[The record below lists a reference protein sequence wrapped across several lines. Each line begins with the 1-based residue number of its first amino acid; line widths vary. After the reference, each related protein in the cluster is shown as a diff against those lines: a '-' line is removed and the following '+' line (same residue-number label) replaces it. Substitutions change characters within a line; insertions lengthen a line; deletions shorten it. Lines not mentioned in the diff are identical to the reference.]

1 MDEMGSGTDPMQG
14 AALAQSLLEAPVD
27 AGSRVA
33 LTTHY
38 TQLKE
43 LAATDERFGVSAMQF
58 VDGRP
63 TYRLIKGAVGE
74 RAVVF
79 RVAERLELPAFV
91 VERARSLLDDN
102 TRQVSELISKLEDER
117 NQLQDQLDRAA
128 KRETEVLQQLKK
140 LAEEREEAAEL
151 RSMAKRDAAKEYAVK
166 LDANEKKLKQ
176 MFDKARSEPTTNVI
190 GSSIGEIRALKKEV
204 QKEAAVPTYTA
215 QDLGLTPLKKRD
227 RVAKGEKVVVC
238 DGSSIGWE
246 GEVLSTSNRDVE
258 VFLPSAEASM
268 RFAFSQLS
276 RLPPGGVKWPDQS
289 PSGGSLAKKQ
299 YPGGIAGPPGGAAA
313 ADTPRRKTGTSRRV
327 AQYLEDDVGS
337 FSSGD
342 GDDKKRRKKR
352 SGDNYFMRTERNT
365 LDLRGMSLSEAQGD
379 CDMFFSNAIMDGS
392 DGVYLLHGHGTGV
405 LKAGIRRW
413 LPRNSMVDKWRPAS
427 QEDGGDAYTVVE
439 LK

>member
-1 MDEMGSGTDPMQG
+1 VQ
-14 AALAQSLLEAPVD
+14 
-27 AGSRVA
+27 
-33 LTTHY
+33 
-38 TQLKE
+38 
-43 LAATDERFGVSAMQF
+43 
-58 VDGRP
+58 
-63 TYRLIKGAVGE
+63 
-74 RAVVF
+74 
-79 RVAERLELPAFV
+79 VAERLELPAFV

-128 KRETEVLQQLKK
+128 KRETEVMQQLKK

-276 RLPPGGVKWPDQS
+276 RLPPGGVKWPAQS
-289 PSGGSLAKKQ
+289 PSGGSLAKKR
-299 YPGGIAGPPGGAAA
+299 YPGGIVGPPGGAAPA
-313 ADTPRRKTGTSRRV
+313 AAAATPRRKTGTSRRV

-342 GDDKKRRKKR
+342 GDDSSNKRRKKR

-365 LDLRGMSLSEAQGD
+365 LDLRGMTLSEAQGD
-379 CDMFFSNAIMDGS
+379 CDMFFSNSIMDGD

-413 LPRNSMVDKWRPAS
+413 LPRNSMVAKWRPAS